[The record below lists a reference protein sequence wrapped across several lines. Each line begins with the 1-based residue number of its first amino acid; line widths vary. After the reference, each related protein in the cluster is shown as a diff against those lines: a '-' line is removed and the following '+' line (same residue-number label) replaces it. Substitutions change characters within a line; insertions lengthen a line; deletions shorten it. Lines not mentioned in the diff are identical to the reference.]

1 MGSRNGKPVLTDSDK
16 AELARTSGVPDEQ
29 IADMFN
35 NFTKNHPNGKLNKH
49 NFKDMMSQALPQKD
63 MSKLEK
69 HVFRVYDTNGDGVI
83 DFVEFMI
90 VFHVLSEGSPEQV
103 LRKIFRVF
111 DVNSDGSISIKEM
124 QRLVADL
131 YGLME
136 HRDPHQASRE
146 LIATTAFREMD
157 TNDDGQVT
165 GDEFVAAVLAK
176 EELSKK
182 LTLQIMEI
190 FSD

>member
-1 MGSRNGKPVLTDSDK
+1 
-16 AELARTSGVPDEQ
+16 
-29 IADMFN
+29 MFPGGAGGAGT
-35 NFTKNHPNGKLNKH
+35 FSHVCGKLNKH

-146 LIATTAFREMD
+146 LIAATAFREMD